1 LNALLQSYGIKIAE
15 MKNLFIL
22 CFAAMSFTKWEPNFE
37 VAKKKATEK
46 HQLILLNFSGSD
58 WCGPCMRMRKEIFN
72 SDVFSKMADST
83 LLMVNADFPRKKK
96 NQLDKMLQKQNDAL
110 AEKYNPQ
117 GKFPY
122 TVLIDATGKLIKAW
136 DGLPKDKAEQFAQQ
150 VKIICNANK

>member
-1 LNALLQSYGIKIAE
+1 MKKLLAIIICVS
-15 MKNLFIL
+15 
-22 CFAAMSFTKWEPNFE
+22 AMSFTKWEPNFD
-37 VAKKKATEK
+37 VAKKTATEK

-72 SDVFSKMADST
+72 SDVFSTMADTT
-83 LLMVNADFPRKKK
+83 LVMVNADFPRKKK
-96 NQLDKMLQKQNDAL
+96 NQLDKLVQQQNDAL

-122 TVLIDATGKLIKAW
+122 TVLLDAKGKIIKAW

-150 VKIICNANK
+150 VKTICNANK